1 MSEDKKLAIE
11 ILMPALSPT
20 MEEGTLA
27 KWFVKEGDKVEPGD
41 LLAEIETD
49 KATMEFE
56 AVEEGI
62 IDKLLIVEGTEGV
75 EVNSAIATLIGE
87 ENSTAKNIKEQ
98 AVPKKDKMQTS
109 ELKAKTI
116 INNSDSKPIDRV
128 FISPLARR
136 IAEREGIDISLIKG
150 TGPRGRVIK
159 KDLANLSKPSSEVSA
174 APGANIAPTNN
185 ISPNIQDSFPD
196 NDRLE
201 IYADRQF
208 TEIALDGM
216 RKTIASRLSEAK
228 QTIPHFYLRRSVK
241 MGNLIDF
248 RQKINKKLLDENVKV
263 SINDIIIKACAEA
276 LQSNPNAN
284 TIWGG
289 NRLIKFKSSDIAVA
303 VSVEGGLF
311 TPVIKDADQ
320 KTISH
325 ISTEMKDLA
334 SRARTKKLSPNEFQ
348 GGSFAISNLGMFGV
362 ESFDAI
368 INPPHSAILAVG
380 TSKQKPTILDDG
392 CLSVATE
399 MELSMSVDHRV
410 IDGVLGAKLIQ
421 TIVDNL
427 ENPIGLLNI

>member
-1 MSEDKKLAIE
+1 MSEDEKLAIE

-109 ELKAKTI
+109 ELQAKTI

-196 NDRLE
+196 NDLLE

-320 KTISH
+320 KTISN

-348 GGSFAISNLGMFGV
+348 GGSFAISNLGMYGV

>member
-1 MSEDKKLAIE
+1 MSEDEKLAIE

-109 ELKAKTI
+109 ELQAKTI
-116 INNSDSKPIDRV
+116 INNSDSKSIDRV

-174 APGANIAPTNN
+174 APGSNIAPTNN

-196 NDRLE
+196 NDLLE

-228 QTIPHFYLRRSVK
+228 QTIPHFYLRRRVK
-241 MGNLIDF
+241 MENLIDF
-248 RQKINKKLLDENVKV
+248 RQKINKKLSDKNVKV

-320 KTISH
+320 KTISN

-348 GGSFAISNLGMFGV
+348 GGSFAISNLGMYGV

>member
-109 ELKAKTI
+109 ELQAKTI

-196 NDRLE
+196 NDLLE

-248 RQKINKKLLDENVKV
+248 RQKINKKLSADNVKV

-320 KTISH
+320 KTISN

-410 IDGVLGAKLIQ
+410 IDGVLGAELIQ